1 VSTGTFTILYSVMGV
16 SVGSPR
22 GHFQHGAENL
32 DLHGVEQ
39 YKLPQTYS
47 EEIAAVMELDEAI

>member
-1 VSTGTFTILYSVMGV
+1 
-16 SVGSPR
+16 VGSPR